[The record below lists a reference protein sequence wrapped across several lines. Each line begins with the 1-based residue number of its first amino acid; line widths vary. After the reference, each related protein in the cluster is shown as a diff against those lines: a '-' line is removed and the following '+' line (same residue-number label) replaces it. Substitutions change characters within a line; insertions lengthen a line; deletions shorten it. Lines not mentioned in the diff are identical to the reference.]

1 MNINKIVVSAGR
13 TFNHPY
19 ESYSNLRPHVQ
30 LTATL
35 DETDDAEKCVK
46 DLQAKVEMMVEDHK
60 KTLLDS
66 LHKLEEMQRR
76 EREITKL
83 ESLIRISQQSL
94 QNLRDNPIE
103 EPLLLGQVETRPVE
117 YCDDCGARENVCECV
132 KDSNVIRY

>member
-1 MNINKIVVSAGR
+1 VNINKIVVSAGR

-103 EPLLLGQVETRPVE
+103 EPLMLGQVETRPVE

>member
-1 MNINKIVVSAGR
+1 VNINKIVVSAGR

>member
-103 EPLLLGQVETRPVE
+103 EPLMLGQVETRPVE